1 MVQIKTLKNRKTGK
15 KYSPRTHVKAVYDDN
30 NNTLDSLLGVQDEKL
45 SELGSEVKYFGVTL
59 DSEVNK
65 MIPELYLTGLDKSKT
80 YTVYGI
86 GKYNDRRFVEIFDS
100 NGSEADIYVGLAYT
114 TDTSLEL
121 LRVEERGDSGINGWV
136 VCNWDNIPDGET
148 NPFAVIRLGIAT
160 NLSNNPRIAS
170 EINAEKIAERID
182 EVDVELNHAATR
194 LDRLDGITSENI
206 SEEDLGVRRNG
217 YYINSDDGKQYSSDN
232 AIITEAVFLN
242 KGDIIEAYSGGS
254 GLALIAFSDEY
265 PTNSTVY
272 EVIAKANNMTKQV
285 KLAVNKEGYYSFS
298 GRNANQG
305 DLGLKV
311 NILKYEYE
319 GKIGEIEKKVTKLYD
334 GETKTYEYTLDDL
347 IGEGS
352 LPGYY
357 LHNTQ
362 LRIIVSENTIVSKP
376 IYLRKGNEVECST
389 GGTGLLLFAKSP
401 AGSINSS
408 STGFVSIS
416 GELTSFKGSVQED
429 GWYVFSGRINRTDG
443 TNLKVDIKSYVRDK
457 NVYELLDEKA
467 DKFSV
472 GLGNSTGF
480 ALSVGADS
488 VKDEVPSSP
497 WFDVV
502 DNDGTTYGTYL
513 DDKIDSVPQG
523 DSFIFISDVHYS
535 GNKKQSAKLIDY
547 VRRRLGIKT
556 IIHGGD
562 VLNESPAMS
571 DAAKEWLDFNR
582 DFVFRIGGDFKQVC
596 GDHDHNGRYAS
607 DGQALSYQF
616 IQRVMNGYNIKGL
629 TYDTLYD
636 EQVKEVSSANSW
648 TENEKKE
655 YEAWKKMHYYFD
667 DSTIKTRFVV
677 LHTGWT
683 GDVGLAVDKLGSN
696 ILSEANALYLQMD
709 FLCES
714 LITCPNGYN
723 VVVVGHNVIG
733 NKGYSVSLSNGTS
746 TRYNINEIVWKG
758 GWESVAKMLRAF
770 KNKTSI
776 ILNYRDWSG
785 EDLKSKQFDFAKS
798 ETPNLVFCMGGDVH
812 WDILGKFGVSE
823 SLEPVTIASSLENV
837 VPTEGT
843 ISKSDILHSL
853 TMTDGEDRGYK
864 VIIAPPSDN
873 YNDETD
879 SALASNPN
887 TDGTLDA
894 QAFDIVTITDGAIYF
909 TRIGSG
915 QDRVIH
921 LSD

>member
-1 MVQIKTLKNRKTGK
+1 MEVKKIVEGMTATQVAEVIDSNFRGIKEETN
-15 KYSPRTHVKAVYDDN
+15 
-30 NNTLDSLLGVQDEKL
+30 EKL

-59 DSEVNK
+59 DNKVNK
-65 MIPELYLTGLDKSKT
+65 MIPELFLTGLDKSKT
-80 YTVYGI
+80 YNVYGI
-86 GKYNDRRFVEIFDS
+86 GKYDDRRFVQIFDS
-100 NGSEADIYVGLAYT
+100 NGLEADIYVGLAYT
-114 TDTSLEL
+114 TDTSSDL
-121 LRVEERGDSGINGWV
+121 LRVEERGDSGINGWI
-136 VCNWDNIPDGET
+136 VCNWDNIPDGDT
-148 NPFAVIRLGIAT
+148 YPFAVIRQEIAN
-160 NLSNNPRIAS
+160 NLSSNPRIAS

-182 EVDVELNHAATR
+182 EVDTELNYAAVR
-194 LDRLDGITSENI
+194 LDRLDGITSENMG
-206 SEEDLGVRRNG
+206 EEDLGVRRNG
-217 YYINSDDGKQYSSDN
+217 YYINSEDGKQYSSGN

-242 KGDIIEAYSGGS
+242 KGDFIEAYSGGS

-285 KLAVNKEGYYSFS
+285 KFAVNKEGYYSFS

-305 DLGLKV
+305 DLALKV

-334 GETKTYEYTLDDL
+334 GETKTHEYTLDDL

-357 LHNTQ
+357 LHNTK
-362 LRIIVSENTIVSKP
+362 LRIIASSNTIVTKP
-376 IYLRKGNEVECST
+376 IYLHKGDVVECST
-389 GGTGLLLFAKSP
+389 GGTGFALFAKSP

-408 STGFVSIS
+408 STGFVPIS
-416 GELTSFKGSVQED
+416 GELTHFKGSVQED
-429 GWYVFSGRINRTDG
+429 GWYVFSGRINRPDG

-457 NVYELLDEKA
+457 SVYELLDEKA
-467 DKFSV
+467 DKSSA
-472 GLGNSTGF
+472 GLVNPTGF

-488 VKDEVPSSP
+488 VKDKVPFSP
-497 WFDVV
+497 WFDAV

-535 GNKKQSAKLIDY
+535 GNNRNSAKLIDY

-562 VLNESPAMS
+562 VINESPTIAR
-571 DAAKEWLDFNR
+571 AAKEWLDFNR

-616 IQRVMNGYNIKGL
+616 IQRVMNGYNIKEL
-629 TYDTLYD
+629 TFDTLYD
-636 EQVKEVSSANSW
+636 EQIKEVSIANSW
-648 TENEKKE
+648 TEHEKKE
-655 YEAWKKMHYYFD
+655 YDAWKKMHYYFD
-667 DSTIKTRFVV
+667 DSTIKTRFIV

-696 ILSEANALYLQMD
+696 VLSEANALYLQMD
-709 FLCES
+709 FLAES
-714 LITCPNGYN
+714 LVTCPNGYN

-733 NKGYSVSLSNGTS
+733 NKGYTVNVSSGTA
-746 TRYNINEIVWKG
+746 TRCNVNEIVWKG
-758 GWESVAKMLRAF
+758 GWVSVAKMLRAF

-785 EDLKSKQFDFAKS
+785 EDLKSKEFDLTKS
-798 ETPNLVFCMGGDVH
+798 GNPNLVFCMGGDVH

-843 ISKSDILHSL
+843 ISKSDILQAL
-853 TMTDGEDRGYK
+853 TMTDGADRDYK
-864 VIIAPPSDN
+864 VIIAPPSESYD
-873 YNDETD
+873 DETD

-894 QAFDIVTITDGAIYF
+894 QAFDIVTITDKAIHF

-915 QDRVIH
+915 DDRVVYI
-921 LSD
+921 SD